1 MLLAQI
7 LGANGRVDI
16 RFGQNDFGVAGTDAI
31 NVAQGDFDALV
42 GRDFY
47 SNDAGHNLGLT
58 LALFVAG
65 VGTDHPDDAFAA
77 DDFAI
82 FAKLFD

>member
-1 MLLAQI
+1 MLGQI
-7 LGANGRVDI
+7 LGADARIDICASEDLVRVGR
-16 RFGQNDFGVAGTDAI
+16 TDAI

-65 VGTDHPDDAFAA
+65 VGTDHPDNAFAA

-82 FAKLFD
+82 FAEFFD

>member
-1 MLLAQI
+1 MERWSDGMTLRAVAPKFHCSKI
-7 LGANGRVDI
+7 L
-16 RFGQNDFGVAGTDAI
+16 FH
-31 NVAQGDFDALV
+31 
-42 GRDFY
+42 Y
-47 SNDAGHNLGLT
+47 LT

-65 VGTDHPDDAFAA
+65 VGTDHPDNAFAA

>member
-1 MLLAQI
+1 LFGQI
-7 LGANGRVDI
+7 LGADARIDICASEDLVRVGR
-16 RFGQNDFGVAGTDAI
+16 TDAI
-31 NVAQGDFDALV
+31 NIAQGDFDALV

-47 SNDAGHNLGLT
+47 SNDAGHKKTLT

-82 FAKLFD
+82 FAKLFN